1 MNPAVLSTLMMLAA
15 FSAASDSVPADP
27 CAARKPG
34 GATITAF
41 VAMLPISARDTVV
54 NTAVCVLPAK
64 SSTVK
69 FGSYH
74 GELYFDSTAARV
86 LRVEKP
92 AGGMR
97 VENTRL
103 SGQVNFAGAAPSG
116 FASGALLRVTLRI
129 KKPGTPPRL
138 RLKML
143 ELNGT
148 DGSNLMQQLVTSPSP

>member
-1 MNPAVLSTLMMLAA
+1 MTPAVLSMLLMLAA
-15 FSAASDSVPADP
+15 LSAASDSVPADP

-34 GATITAF
+34 ASITAF
-41 VAMLPISARDTVV
+41 VTMPPIGARDTVV

-64 SSTVK
+64 SGTVK

-103 SGQVNFAGAAPSG
+103 AGQVNFAGAAPAG
-116 FASGALLRVTLRI
+116 FASGALLRVTLRV
-129 KKPGTPPRL
+129 KKPGMRPRL

-148 DGSNLMQQLVTSPSP
+148 DGSNLMQQLVTTP